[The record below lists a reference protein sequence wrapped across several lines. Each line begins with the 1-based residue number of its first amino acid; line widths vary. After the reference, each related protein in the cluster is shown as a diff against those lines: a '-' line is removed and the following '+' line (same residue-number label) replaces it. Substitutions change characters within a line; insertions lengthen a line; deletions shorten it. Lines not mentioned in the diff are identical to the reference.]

1 MPTTFKELFFIILIG
16 VSLPGSFASTPS
28 YVSDSQI
35 FGFCGQTFVTLG
47 LQREKA
53 GRAGLAIYTSVF
65 FAIILELFIFHT
77 LPSFLS
83 LVGVSIIL
91 TSAAWVAVSPCHSG
105 DEQELMERYKR
116 KHQTSHPGMRKHF
129 PFQELLHPYPRPI
142 SDLRVVENIIRI
154 RQFQLRRKHISV
166 RRVGMGRVRVDQHC
180 LFRGMQGLVS
190 ICIAYSASYRFHHEY
205 TYRLA
210 VIRTRLC

>member
-16 VSLPGSFASTPS
+16 VSLPGSFASTS
-28 YVSDSQI
+28 IHVADFQI

-91 TSAAWVAVSPCHSG
+91 TSAAWVAVSPCYSG
-105 DEQELMERYKR
+105 DEQQLMERYKR
-116 KHQTSHPGMRKHF
+116 KHQMSHPGMKRHF
-129 PFQELLHPYPRPI
+129 PFQGLLHHYPRPI
-142 SDLRVVENIIRI
+142 LDLRVVANIIRI
-154 RQFQLRRKHISV
+154 RQFRLRRRHISV
-166 RRVGMGRVRVDQHC
+166 RRRAEMERVRVDQHC
-180 LFRGMQGLVS
+180 LSSGMQGLVS
-190 ICIAYSASYRFHHEY
+190 IRIAYLASYRFHHEY
-205 TYRLA
+205 TYCLA
-210 VIRTRLC
+210 DYLN

>member
-1 MPTTFKELFFIILIG
+1 MPTTLKELFFIILIG
-16 VSLPGSFASTPS
+16 VRPAVYFASTSS
-28 YVSDSQI
+28 YVSDCQI

-91 TSAAWVAVSPCHSG
+91 TSAAWVAVS
-105 DEQELMERYKR
+105 
-116 KHQTSHPGMRKHF
+116 
-129 PFQELLHPYPRPI
+129 LHHL
-142 SDLRVVENIIRI
+142 S
-154 RQFQLRRKHISV
+154 
-166 RRVGMGRVRVDQHC
+166 
-180 LFRGMQGLVS
+180 
-190 ICIAYSASYRFHHEY
+190 
-205 TYRLA
+205 
-210 VIRTRLC
+210 